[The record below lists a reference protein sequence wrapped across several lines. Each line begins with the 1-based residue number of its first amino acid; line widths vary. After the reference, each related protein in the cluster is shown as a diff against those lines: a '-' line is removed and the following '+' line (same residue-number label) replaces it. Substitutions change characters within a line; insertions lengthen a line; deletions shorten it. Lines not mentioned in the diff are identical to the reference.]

1 MQLPVSVLF
10 LCTRNSC
17 RSILAEDLLTHHG
30 GDRVQA
36 YSADSRPT
44 GIEHTLGIETLAN
57 RGIELPEARS
67 KSWDEFTGRALDWV
81 LTVCD
86 EAAGEACPL
95 FDGPTLQGTGACR
108 IRPASRATNRP
119 GSPTSKEVC
128 DRLETGVRALLALPL
143 ERLDEA
149 ELQRQLDAIEIP

>member
-10 LCTRNSC
+10 LSTRNSC
-17 RSILAEDLLTHHG
+17 RSILAEGLLTHHG

-36 YSADSRPT
+36 YSAGSRPT
-44 GIEHTLGIETLAN
+44 GIEHPLAIETLAN

-67 KSWDEFTGRALDWV
+67 KSWDECRAGTGRRADGV
-81 LTVCD
+81 RR
-86 EAAGEACPL
+86 AAGEACPL

-119 GSPTSKEVC
+119 GSPTSREVC

-149 ELQRQLDAIEIP
+149 ERQLNAIAIP